1 MKIIKS
7 GILVFG
13 FLLIAISSS
22 GFSQSSFDLTELES
36 GQLLLNLSAT
46 EQVSVEQDTLNASLA
61 YSVQGREKIS
71 LQHEVNTKMAGAL
84 ELVEAISEIEYS
96 TGQYYIYIIRPG
108 RPSRD
113 DIENPIWRAQ
123 QGLQLSSTNSEELL
137 EAVGELQSSGME
149 INRLNYS
156 LSEEAFEQTSDS
168 LLSIALEKLEGK
180 ANETAEL
187 LNKSSA
193 SLVEVTINGNRNTGF
208 FQPRMAMME
217 GTGEPDY
224 AQFETPTAV
233 PGQSEVSLS
242 VSAKALLS
250 P

>member
-7 GILVFG
+7 YVLVFG
-13 FLLIAISSS
+13 FLSIIISPS
-22 GFSQSSFDLTELES
+22 GFSQSSFDLTQLES

-46 EQVSVEQDTLNASLA
+46 EQISVEQDTLNASLA

-71 LQHEVNTKMAGAL
+71 LQNDVNTKIADAL
-84 ELVEAISEIEYS
+84 ELVEAIPELQNS
-96 TGQYYIYIIRPG
+96 TGQYYVYIIQPG
-108 RPSRD
+108 RPSRN

-123 QGLQLSSTNSEELL
+123 QSLQLSSRESEKLL

-168 LLSIALEKLEGK
+168 LLSIALEKLESK
-180 ANETAEL
+180 ANEAAKL

-193 SLVEVTINGNRNTGF
+193 SLVEVTINGDRNTGF
-208 FQPRMAMME
+208 FQPRMEMMME
-217 GTGEPDY
+217 ASQADIP
-224 AQFETPTAV
+224 FESPTAV

-242 VSAKALLS
+242 ISAKALLS